1 MNKYNIFLESPS
13 GLPRNAF
20 NQVIENLNINSE
32 EPSILEGTN
41 LNNISSQILK
51 NILININ
58 NMKSTS
64 NKTLIKII
72 VTKFHELYIKL
83 VNQMKVLKLENSN
96 LKRRTYSIDNEKV
109 NSTIEK
115 NETFNEPSEVENE
128 SLKFLLGEEIE
139 CFNQILFD
147 FNVQF
152 NDLQSQEETLRR
164 DIMKK
169 HKEIE
174 KLNFDIE
181 ESKKQK
187 EMFVKE
193 LQTIALKLND
203 YKASLNENKN
213 TSVYKEDES
222 ELNEFSQ
229 DEPEYEEIEA
239 EEFNLLMN
247 ADNREYLIKK
257 ILQENIKYKS
267 IIKVMKTEEADFN
280 NYLMQMEAELE
291 NFSKFKN
298 FLLTKVNTVEDNVNK
313 CRDKIDTFSEKIVN
327 IECKLE
333 SDDI

>member
-13 GLPRNAF
+13 GIPRNAF

-41 LNNISSQILK
+41 LNSISSQILK
-51 NILININ
+51 NILLNIN

-83 VNQMKVLKLENSN
+83 VNQMKCLKLENSN
-96 LKRRTYSIDNEKV
+96 LKKKSINNDTEKV
-109 NSTIEK
+109 TK
-115 NETFNEPSEVENE
+115 NENFNEPSEVENE
-128 SLKFLLGEEIE
+128 SLKFLLSEEIE

-164 DIMKK
+164 DILKK

-187 EMFVKE
+187 EQFVKE

-203 YKASLNENKN
+203 YKASLNEEHKN
-213 TSVYKEDES
+213 SSVYKEDES
-222 ELNEFSQ
+222 ELNEFSNADQ
-229 DEPEYEEIEA
+229 EEEEIEA

-313 CRDKIDTFSEKIVN
+313 CRDKIDNFSEKIVN

-333 SDDI
+333 TADDI